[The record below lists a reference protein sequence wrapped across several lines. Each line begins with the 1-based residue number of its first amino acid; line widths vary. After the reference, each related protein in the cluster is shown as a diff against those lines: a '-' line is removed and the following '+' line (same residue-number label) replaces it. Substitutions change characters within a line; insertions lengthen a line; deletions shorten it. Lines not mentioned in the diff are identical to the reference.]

1 MIIFPAIDLYGGRV
15 VRLTEGDFCKRSE
28 YEVSPI
34 EAAKKFL
41 DAGCTHLHIVDLEG
55 AKLGRP
61 CHLNVLREL
70 AELGMFIEYGG
81 GLRTL
86 GCVREAAEAGAQRL
100 MVGSLIFK
108 DPEMPHIICREF
120 GAAAMAAIDVRAGR
134 VVHSGWL
141 EGTDLAAEDAV
152 KSLHCVGFSTFLV
165 TDTERDGQMRGIR
178 TEIYRPLVKDGIKIV
193 AAGGVT
199 GEKDI
204 RALAELGISGAVVG
218 KSLYEGGINIKAA
231 LAAAGSGV

>member
-1 MIIFPAIDLYGGRV
+1 
-15 VRLTEGDFCKRSE
+15 
-28 YEVSPI
+28 
-34 EAAKKFL
+34 
-41 DAGCTHLHIVDLEG
+41 
-55 AKLGRP
+55 
-61 CHLNVLREL
+61 
-70 AELGMFIEYGG
+70 
-81 GLRTL
+81 
-86 GCVREAAEAGAQRL
+86 
-100 MVGSLIFK
+100 
-108 DPEMPHIICREF
+108 
-120 GAAAMAAIDVRAGR
+120 MAAIDVRAGR

-231 LAAAGSGV
+231 LAAAGSGA